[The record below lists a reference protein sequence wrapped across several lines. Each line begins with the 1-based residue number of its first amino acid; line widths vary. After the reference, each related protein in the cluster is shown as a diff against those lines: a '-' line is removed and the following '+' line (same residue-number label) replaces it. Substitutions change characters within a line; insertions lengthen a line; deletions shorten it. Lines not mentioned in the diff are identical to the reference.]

1 MKTRLLLLLL
11 LAFSY
16 GNAQINVSEDFE
28 SGVAPVGWTSEGQIT
43 TTPVATAY
51 TCSGNRILRGS
62 NMSAANPYVIIY
74 TSSYISNGGA
84 IVASFK
90 HRTDA
95 SVGNVNVYF
104 YYELNNSGTWSLIA
118 SDNYTT
124 TTCRTVSATFAAG
137 VIPNG
142 ASIRFRMQTNSTVN
156 FPPYFDDFMV
166 NQVGT
171 APIDTTIA
179 AYSFDGTY
187 NNLNGSAPFASN
199 SETSFTTDR
208 HGTANGA
215 LNINNIGTTATI
227 SDLPYG
233 SASRTIAVWAK
244 TNVMNNNI
252 NYIFHYGNDS
262 NGNGLALR
270 PNTLLYF
277 ANAGA
282 NLETANT
289 FTNNTWVHYVC
300 TYDGSTA
307 KVYKNGVLFSSGAKS
322 FNTTNASNTFKL
334 GISEGGFNSYFNGA
348 IDDLKIFNYVLNTTE
363 ISNLFSN
370 NSLSSSAFSQ
380 NNLQVSIYPNP
391 VNDILNIESE
401 TEIKSV
407 SIYNL
412 QGQKIKTSFSKQVN
426 VSDLSSGIYMVRV
439 EGSNNAIET
448 KKIVKQ

>member
-1 MKTRLLLLLL
+1 MKTRLLFFLL

-62 NMSAANPYVIIY
+62 NMSTANPYVVIY

-95 SVGNVNVYF
+95 SVGSVNVYF

-124 TTCRTVSATFAAG
+124 TTCRTVSATIAAG

-166 NQVGT
+166 NQVGS

-179 AYSFDGTY
+179 EYSFDNTY
-187 NNLNGSAPFASN
+187 NNLLGSAPFASN
-199 SETSFTTDR
+199 AGTSFTTDR
-208 HGTANGA
+208 HGNANGA
-215 LNINNIGTTATI
+215 IYINGTGSSATI
-227 SDLPYG
+227 TGLPYG
-233 SASRTIAVWAK
+233 NSERSISVWAK
-244 TNVMNNNI
+244 VNVLNPQI
-252 NYIFHYGNDS
+252 NYIFHYGTS
-262 NGNGLALR
+262 ANGNGLAFR
-270 PNTLLYF
+270 PSTTLYF

-282 NLETANT
+282 NLETSDTN
-289 FTNNTWVHYVC
+289 TNNTWIHYVC
-300 TYDGSTA
+300 TYDGTTA
-307 KVYKNGVLFSSGAKS
+307 KIYKNGVLFSSGAKT
-322 FNTTNASNTFKL
+322 FNTVNNLDVFKL
-334 GISEGGFNSYFNGA
+334 GLTESGTPGYFNGA
-348 IDDLKIFNYVLNTTE
+348 IDDLKVYNYVLNTTE
-363 ISNLFSN
+363 ITNLYN
-370 NSLSSSAFSQ
+370 NNTLSSSDFTQ
-380 NNLQVSIYPNP
+380 NNLEVALYPNP
-391 VNDILNIESE
+391 VRDVLNIETALE
-401 TEIKSV
+401 VQSV
-407 SIYNL
+407 EIYNI
-412 QGQKIKTSFSKQVN
+412 QGQKVLSSNQKQII
-426 VSDLSSGIYMVRV
+426 VSDLAAGMYMVRIQDA
-439 EGSNNAIET
+439 ENNIAT
-448 KKIVKQ
+448 KKIVIN